1 MKKFIP
7 VLLVIVF
14 IGFGTSA
21 FAKDSEIDCDCKKGG
36 LGLQMGN
43 FVVGFGVRTFN
54 NKIGC
59 DNNFG
64 IGIGLGGETFGVIIG
79 AGFNDGLIGFGIAF
93 KGPETTTSAGFGL
106 GYDYGDCRMV
116 WPYED

>member
-1 MKKFIP
+1 MKKLIS

-21 FAKDSEIDCDCKKGG
+21 FAKDSELDCDCKKGG
-36 LGLQMGN
+36 LGLMMGN
-43 FVVGFGVRTFN
+43 FVAGFGVRTFN
-54 NKIGC
+54 NKVGC

-64 IGIGLGGETFGVIIG
+64 IGIGLGGETFGV
-79 AGFNDGLIGFGIAF
+79 LIGFGFNEGMIGFGVSF

-106 GYDYGDCRMV
+106 GYDCSDCRMV